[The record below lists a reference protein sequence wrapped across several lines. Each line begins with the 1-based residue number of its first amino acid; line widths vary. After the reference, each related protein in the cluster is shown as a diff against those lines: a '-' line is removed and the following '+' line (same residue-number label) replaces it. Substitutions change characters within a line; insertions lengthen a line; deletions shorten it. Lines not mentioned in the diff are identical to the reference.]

1 MATFMGLRYIPRE
14 DLILQ
19 TELRIANDNNV
30 HVFLCPCRECHGGG
44 RRRGISTI
52 RNHLKENG
60 RDSHLMRSML
70 GRDPPGGYPEHGI
83 FVDNEGQH
91 WEAGPEEEFRAQ
103 FPQNDMDD
111 FGDIF
116 HDAHG
121 VFLDNEHDVQQQVY
135 DAFDMGDTVHAQ
147 AAAAATIH
155 DIEDDHDNNM
165 EIPNNIEELYEQ
177 AATPVWQNSTTSVIS
192 ATIVLLN
199 MAVIHGISNAYMDEL
214 LCYLHQS
221 LLPRGNLL
229 PGTHY
234 EAKRVI
240 RKLGLTYK
248 IIHTCPSGCVLYCKD
263 NENLTKCPKPDYRKS
278 RFVAGSNI
286 VPTRVICHFP
296 IILRLHRMFRS
307 PVISSML
314 KWHFRN
320 KSSNEIMKSVVD
332 SPAWKHV
339 DLYPHFAEK
348 ENRLR
353 FGLSLDGV
361 NPHKLNSTSH
371 STWLVLLLIYN
382 LPPFLVTK
390 RFFITLSILISGKES
405 PTSKN
410 IDVFLQPLVEEL
422 QELWIGIDA
431 QDFSKPHG
439 QRWFKMCGLLLWTIS
454 DFPAYGLISGLCT
467 KGYRACPVCGPNTDS
482 RGTKCGTLK
491 ENNEARGSKII
502 YGGARRWL
510 RSLVHPYRR
519 NERFNGNHEMR
530 RAPRR
535 MSSREILQQA
545 LRRKTYLDNSG
556 KPGDE
561 ADPVHF
567 GRVKRQSIL
576 FNLPYWDV
584 IFLAP
589 FLYFISNSIE
599 LTIWFI
605 CT

>member
-1 MATFMGLRYIPRE
+1 
-14 DLILQ
+14 
-19 TELRIANDNNV
+19 
-30 HVFLCPCRECHGGG
+30 
-44 RRRGISTI
+44 
-52 RNHLKENG
+52 
-60 RDSHLMRSML
+60 
-70 GRDPPGGYPEHGI
+70 
-83 FVDNEGQH
+83 
-91 WEAGPEEEFRAQ
+91 
-103 FPQNDMDD
+103 
-111 FGDIF
+111 
-116 HDAHG
+116 
-121 VFLDNEHDVQQQVY
+121 
-135 DAFDMGDTVHAQ
+135 
-147 AAAAATIH
+147 
-155 DIEDDHDNNM
+155 M
-165 EIPNNIEELYEQ
+165 EIPNNIKELYEQ

-199 MAVIHGISNAYMDEL
+199 MAVIHGVSNTYMDEL
-214 LCYLHQS
+214 LHYLYQS

-229 PGTHY
+229 PRTHY
-234 EAKRVI
+234 EAKWVI

-263 NENLTKCPKPDYRKS
+263 NKNLTECPKPDYRKS
-278 RFVAGSNI
+278 RFVACSNI
-286 VPTRVICHFP
+286 IPTRVIRHFP
-296 IILRLHRMFRS
+296 IIPRLHRMFRS

-320 KSSNEIMKSVVD
+320 KSSDEIMKSIVD

-339 DLYPHFAEK
+339 YQMYPHFAEK
-348 ENRLR
+348 ENSLR

-361 NPHKLNSTSH
+361 HPHKLNSTSH

-405 PTSKN
+405 PTSEN

-576 FNLPYWDV
+576 FNLP
-584 IFLAP
+584 
-589 FLYFISNSIE
+589 
-599 LTIWFI
+599 
-605 CT
+605 